1 MAVRSAWPAWTSNHS
16 ATPRSKAGDYLDMR
30 AEMEVI
36 AAVSN
41 CPSEHNPC
49 NGWNPT
55 PLRVIIYQP

>member
-1 MAVRSAWPAWTSNHS
+1 MNVQYESDGSCTI